1 MFLEISEDILHELLV
16 KDEKVMVQFSASW
29 CGNCKITKPKF
40 KRMAEE
46 NEQVA
51 FYYVDAE
58 KFPNSRKFANVTNL
72 PTFASFKNGQLMR
85 EMQGNKL
92 ETIQSV
98 FDALA
103 DN

>member
-1 MFLEISEDILHELLV
+1 MFLEISDDILHELLTNN
-16 KDEKVMVQFSASW
+16 EKVMVQYSASW

-40 KRMAEE
+40 KRMSEE
-46 NEQVA
+46 NEDIA

-58 KFPNSRKFANVTNL
+58 KFPNSRKFASVTNL
-72 PTFASFKNGQLMR
+72 PTFAAFKNGTLVK

-98 FDALA
+98 LDALA